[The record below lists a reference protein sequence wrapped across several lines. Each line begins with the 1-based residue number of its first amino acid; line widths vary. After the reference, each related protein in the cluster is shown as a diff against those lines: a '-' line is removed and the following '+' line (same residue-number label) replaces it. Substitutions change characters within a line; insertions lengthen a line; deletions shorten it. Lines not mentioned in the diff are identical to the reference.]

1 MTLIDAARIP
11 DHPLASV
18 CRPEVYRTFA
28 DFIASPD
35 IRGIG
40 ANVRDIEI
48 LRLACLEKRH
58 RDGLDGRIDTGFR
71 LNFLA
76 HIQAPWATDLVT
88 FWDEGLGVGWNLL
101 VVDGAAID
109 LLERVLFRRYPTIF
123 ALFNLPARLPGYAC
137 DFSSD
142 YTICRYHSDTPPLT
156 DHERALWQDH
166 ADLRNLARRRG
177 GSNAINWGT

>member
-1 MTLIDAARIP
+1 MTAID

-18 CRPEVYRTFA
+18 CRPEVYRAFA

-40 ANVRDIEI
+40 ANVRDMEI

-58 RDGLDGRIDTGFR
+58 RDGIDGRIDTGFR

-76 HIQAPWATDLVT
+76 HLHAPWATDLVT
-88 FWDEGLGVGWNLL
+88 FWDEGLGFGWNLL

-109 LLERVLFRRYPTIF
+109 LLDRVLFRQYRTIF
-123 ALFNLPARLPGYAC
+123 ALFKIPARLPGYVC
-137 DFSSD
+137 DFGSD
-142 YTICRYHSDTPPLT
+142 YSICRYHTDTPSLT
-156 DHERALWQDH
+156 DNERALWQGH
-166 ADLRNLARRRG
+166 ADLRNLAQWQG